1 MEIDGKTQIIGL
13 FGDPVLY
20 SLSPAMHNAA
30 CSYLRLPYVYLPF
43 RVEKKDLADAITA
56 IRALKIKGV
65 NITVPHKESV
75 IPFLDQLD
83 ESARRCGAVN
93 TIVNNDGVLTGYNT
107 DGAGFIDSLQEADF
121 NPAGKKAVI
130 LGAGGAARAVGS
142 ALTDHGIRE
151 ILIINRTVTKA
162 ERLVQLLGNHVYCQ
176 QLIPYSTLE
185 LTDVDLIINTL
196 SIPFKEQGKWLLN
209 FTSFQRALFY
219 DLRYGQMPSDFLTFA
234 QTINAPAM
242 DGLGMLL
249 HQGARAFTLFTG
261 KEAPLAAMRSA
272 LVL

>member
-1 MEIDGKTQIIGL
+1 MEISGMTQVLGL

-30 CSYLRLPYVYLPF
+30 CSYLQLPYVYIPF
-43 RVEKKDLADAITA
+43 RVEKNDLPAAVAA
-56 IRALKIKGV
+56 IRALNIKGV
-65 NITVPHKESV
+65 NITVPHKEAV

-93 TIVNNDGVLTGYNT
+93 TIINNDGVLTGYNT
-107 DGAGFIDSLQEADF
+107 DGVGFIDSLREADF

-142 ALTDHGIRE
+142 ALVDSGVKE
-151 ILIINRTVTKA
+151 ILIINRTVAKA
-162 ERLVQLLGNHVYCQ
+162 ERLARLLDQHVRFQ
-176 QLIPYSTLE
+176 QLILGSTLE
-185 LTDVDLIINTL
+185 LADIDIIINTL
-196 SIPFKEQGKWLLN
+196 SIPFKEQGEWLLN
-209 FTSFQRALFY
+209 FTSAQRTLFY

-234 QTINAPAM
+234 KTINAPAL

-249 HQGARAFTLFTG
+249 HQGARAFSLFTG
-261 KEAPLAAMRSA
+261 KEAPLAVMRSA
-272 LVL
+272 LAL